1 EAWVARQHERDR
13 QDREREELARARR
26 QRSTEVVDPAPA
38 RPVPRESS
46 QEPSSSPGWAPDPGR
61 EGMG

>member
-1 EAWVARQHERDR
+1 MARQHERDR
-13 QDREREELARARR
+13 QDREWEKSARARH

-46 QEPSSSPGWAPDPGR
+46 QEPSSSPGWVPDPGR
-61 EGMG
+61 EGPGMG